1 MTLWFVLLTGTTVPR
16 IIVKERIYRDPCHWQ
31 DVLPKLTTF
40 WIVCILPTMLVRW
53 YTRKCDLSCKVQQTL
68 AGICFCRMP
77 SDGKTVKCCNP
88 DCPCIEFHPSY
99 LAIAT
104 PLPKRW
110 YCPHCCRL
118 PQFKRLRAAPK
129 TKHGKISSEVHQALS
144 LDSICVFQA
153 VPQQSDKLLEC
164 HSGKCKS
171 GSFFHLTCLGYKKIP
186 NNSKTTWQCNNCKK
200 IKTKS
205 VDASSN
211 ASAFTSVEIAQET
224 TACPSSSHDDQSE
237 TNELVSVNDSDIE
250 EESDDVEVTTC
261 ESERHASQKSG
272 STRLPAN

>member
-1 MTLWFVLLTGTTVPR
+1 
-16 IIVKERIYRDPCHWQ
+16 
-31 DVLPKLTTF
+31 
-40 WIVCILPTMLVRW
+40 
-53 YTRKCDLSCKVQQTL
+53 
-68 AGICFCRMP
+68 MP

-88 DCPCIEFHPSY
+88 DCPCIEFHPSC

-110 YCPHCCRL
+110 YCPHRCRL

-129 TKHGKISSEVHQALS
+129 TKHGKISSEVHQPLS
-144 LDSICVFQA
+144 LDSICVCQA

-171 GSFFHLTCLGYKKIP
+171 GNFFHLTCLGYKKM
-186 NNSKTTWQCNNCKK
+186 
-200 IKTKS
+200 KTKS

-250 EESDDVEVTTC
+250 EG
-261 ESERHASQKSG
+261 K
-272 STRLPAN
+272 